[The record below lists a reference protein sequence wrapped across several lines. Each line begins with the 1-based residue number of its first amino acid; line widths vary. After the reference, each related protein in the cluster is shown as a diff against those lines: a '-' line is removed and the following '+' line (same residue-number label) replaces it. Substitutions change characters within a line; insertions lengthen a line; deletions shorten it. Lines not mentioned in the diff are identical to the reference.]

1 MNQFAGS
8 LGQFVGALL
17 DPINFALIA
26 IVAYV
31 ARDKDGEW
39 YHAVLV
45 TGVVILFGIYMTQG
59 RGMGEQIAAKIVL
72 GALTFYAVRAF
83 RDKRWNVLR

>member
-1 MNQFAGS
+1 MGQFAA
-8 LGQFVGALL
+8 ALI
-17 DPINFALIA
+17 DPINLALIA
-26 IVAYV
+26 LCAYV

-45 TGVVILFGIYMTQG
+45 TVVVIMVGIYATQG
-59 RGMGEQIAAKIVL
+59 RGMGVQIAAKIVL
-72 GALTFYAVRAF
+72 GALTFYCVRAF